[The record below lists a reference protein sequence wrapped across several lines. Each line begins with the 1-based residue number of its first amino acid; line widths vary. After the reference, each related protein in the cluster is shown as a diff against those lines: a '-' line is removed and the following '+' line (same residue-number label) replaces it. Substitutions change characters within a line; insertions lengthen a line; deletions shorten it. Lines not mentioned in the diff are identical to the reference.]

1 MKRLVLAIFA
11 LATILSLGIAP
22 VHAQTLNCV
31 PNPHLCG
38 FPDATNTGVPSGTT
52 LTTSAG
58 FTASTN
64 GVTYDKLDISG
75 QVVVTADNVTL
86 KRSRVRTTTTWPVKV
101 TGKNFLLVDS
111 EVDGQNADDGACI
124 AWNGFTAL
132 RDNLHGCGDG
142 VRIGNNSDAPIT
154 VQDTYI
160 HALSTAT
167 TLNGHQ
173 QNVSSF
179 GEAGG
184 ATIEHS
190 TLLLTGKPTAAVFLK
205 GDQSS
210 MTGAVTV
217 KESLLDGGTYTI
229 QNLNG
234 NCCNAVASLTLT
246 GNHLG
251 EGFIFGFSNLDPNP
265 VQSGNIDDVT
275 GAALTL

>member
-1 MKRLVLAIFA
+1 
-11 LATILSLGIAP
+11 LGVRSAS
-22 VHAQTLNCV
+22 AQTLNCV
-31 PNPHLCG
+31 LNPHLCG
-38 FPDATNTGVPSGTT
+38 FPDATNTGVPAGTV
-52 LTTSAG
+52 LTSSSG

-86 KRSRVRTTTTWPVKV
+86 KRSRVRTTSTWPVKV
-101 TGKNFLLVDS
+101 TGKNFMLVDS
-111 EVDGQNADDGACI
+111 EVDGMNADDGACV
-124 AWNGFTAL
+124 AWNGFTVL
-132 RDNLHGCGDG
+132 RANLHGCGDG

-154 VQDTYI
+154 VEDSYI
-160 HALSTAT
+160 HALSTAQ

-173 QNVSSF
+173 QDVSSF

-184 ATIEHS
+184 ATLSHD

-205 GDQSS
+205 GDQSA

-217 KESLLDGGTYTI
+217 KGSLMDGGTYTV

-234 NCCNAVASLTLT
+234 DCCSAVQHLTLT
-246 GNHLG
+246 SNHLG

-265 VQSGNIDDVT
+265 VQSGNVDDVT
-275 GAALTL
+275 GAAITL